1 MGLDKARRLLIFPEA
16 GLALAAA
23 LSFGS
28 GAATA
33 VGSKP
38 PAPRAPAFWTR
49 CSLHVTVPGFE
60 ISPVEVLHTTCGAA
74 RKVIE
79 RGHILDTPGGPIFST
94 RGYACSSKA
103 ILPPVDPSPASLPAA
118 EFCRRGSRRLSFVW
132 DYAS

>member
-1 MGLDKARRLLIFPEA
+1 MGLDKARRLLIFPAA

-23 LSFGS
+23 ILFGS